1 MKIGDLVRID
11 PLCPIYLDL
20 KIDDPDEY
28 EKQLKWLGVI
38 VGIMPPRKGEGVLY
52 RVQWGHMSHPTPE
65 YGDYLEVLCE

>member
-11 PLCPIYLDL
+11 PLCPICLVL

-28 EKQLKWLGVI
+28 EREMEWIGVI
-38 VGIMPPRKGEGVLY
+38 VGIVPIENNDTLY

-65 YGDYLEVLCE
+65 YGSYLEVLCK